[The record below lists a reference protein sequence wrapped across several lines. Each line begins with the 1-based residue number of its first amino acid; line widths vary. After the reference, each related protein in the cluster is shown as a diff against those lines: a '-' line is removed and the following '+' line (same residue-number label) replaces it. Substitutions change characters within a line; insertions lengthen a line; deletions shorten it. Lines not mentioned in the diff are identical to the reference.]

1 MNNPTTTALLFVGAV
16 TLSFA
21 SGYEFGL
28 SKCRHTHAIYTRTLG
43 DQVHDV
49 LRGGGMRR
57 PDLSSRTVDIKAA
70 VLSSASRKDE

>member
-1 MNNPTTTALLFVGAV
+1 MNNPTTALLFVGSV

-43 DQVHDV
+43 DQVHDL
-49 LRGGGMRR
+49 LRGGVKS
-57 PDLSSRTVDIKAA
+57 PNVSSPTVDIKAA
-70 VLSSASRKDE
+70 VLSSASRKEE